1 MLNEVSQRKTN
12 SVCSLFYM
20 KSNINK
26 EAHRHKAQ
34 IGGSQK
40 WGVGEMGELFFILI
54 QMRARLLQSC
64 STLCNLNSLGGSSVH
79 WIL

>member
-54 QMRARLLQSC
+54 
-64 STLCNLNSLGGSSVH
+64 
-79 WIL
+79 